1 MIWCRVKL
9 HLMVWEDI
17 ELNTIFTILNTIL
30 YSVLAT
36 AASSSVAMRPSLAAE
51 GWREGGCMPAVVFVF
66 DWEGERQQRGRG
78 GGTIVFLASTSQLSP
93 RDQFLGHS
101 SLKASRSQSVC
112 VLSTLCST
120 THYTTTH
127 TCTKLNK

>member
-1 MIWCRVKL
+1 
-9 HLMVWEDI
+9 
-17 ELNTIFTILNTIL
+17 
-30 YSVLAT
+30 
-36 AASSSVAMRPSLAAE
+36 
-51 GWREGGCMPAVVFVF
+51 MPAVVFVF

-78 GGTIVFLASTSQLSP
+78 GRTIVFLASTSQLSP